1 MPLAGRRY
9 LLAAVALS
17 SLLLGP
23 LALASANSP
32 LVLEHVT
39 QEDGLS
45 QSTVMDIVQDSQGF
59 IWLATESGLNRYD
72 GYAVRSYNRD
82 RHDPAAL
89 RSDYIWQIL
98 EDGKGDLWLA
108 TEGGG
113 VARWSRKSDA
123 FTSFVHDPEDPH
135 SIASDNVRAL
145 AATPDGRIWVGM
157 RDGGLGLLDPSTG
170 RVERYRT
177 DANDPASLHGGS
189 VFSLHA
195 DSLGQLWIGTDKG
208 LSQLDIASGRFTHY
222 RHDPLDPHSLSDDH
236 VISVF
241 EDSVGSI
248 WVGTF
253 TGGLNR
259 LDRSRSGFER
269 FRHNPDHA
277 RSLSHDYVRAIFED
291 DRGRLWIGT
300 EDGLNLMDRR
310 RGDFTRYHKDR
321 ADPQSLRDDY
331 IMAIYQDQSGL
342 LWFGTRAGGVSRWN
356 PGSWALGHY
365 REDWIAD
372 AYVTS
377 FADDGKGTVWIG
389 TLGSGLARLDLT
401 DHEVVPSPAS
411 AMLADQRVMS
421 LLRDQSGRLWIGT
434 MTGGLTMYAPDS
446 GEATTYRAD
455 GDDEISPG
463 ADGIMALFEDRTGNI
478 WVGTFGG
485 GVSMFDPLSR
495 TFRHYRHDPDD
506 PASLAGRR
514 ATDIVE
520 DLNGLIWVA
529 TDSGGLSMID
539 RAGDTVHS
547 FRHDPDDPTS
557 LSSDSIYALHVTQDG
572 SLWIGTAG
580 GGLDRLVGSTLDTDT
595 IRFENRSRS
604 DGLSSNVIYGV
615 ESDTQGDLWL
625 SSNYG
630 LMRLDRASGDIKILH
645 RSHGLQGEEFTFGAH
660 HRGIDG
666 RLYFA
671 GSNGINAFFPPA
683 ILSSRPPPP
692 IVLTGIETLN
702 QPAGTDLP
710 YPIVERL
717 ALDYRDNVLSFEFAA
732 LDFAA
737 PEENAYAY
745 RLDGFDLDWVDA
757 GNARRATYTNLDAG
771 DYVFRVK
778 AANSDGRW
786 NDLGL
791 TVPVSVAPAPWETPW
806 AHALYVLLAA
816 LCLFA
821 AFEWHRRW
829 LAHKNEYAA
838 RLEQEVHLRT
848 AELEERN
855 QELSEVSRAKSDFLA
870 RMSHE
875 IRTPMNGVLG
885 MTELLQCTPLNP
897 RQNRFANTIQQSAQ
911 SLLQIINDILD
922 FSKIEAGKLTLES
935 VEFDFNEMVED
946 TVDLLASQANKKG
959 VALIGSTPP
968 ELDGCVLGDPLRLR
982 QVLTNLVGNAIK
994 FTDQGEVIVRA
1005 SLMSEDDDRVSV
1017 KVEVED
1023 TGFGIK
1029 NKVLESIFDA
1039 FSQADESMTRRSD
1052 GTGLG
1057 LSICKQLVELMD
1069 GDMGVESTPGVGSR
1083 FWFTVP
1089 LRRSEKA
1096 CSAQSSQ
1103 DNLAGLSLLALVDHE
1118 PTRDALERMFSAW
1131 GVSSTVVTNS
1141 DELLC
1146 RLRTPMAE
1154 GRSWDAIILDAGDTL
1169 IDTLERLGEHRATPG
1184 AWMPRVIALTRQDDA
1199 MAGQISHS
1207 IDAWVCKPIRQSHL
1221 RRALVQPRDNGI
1233 PSVVACRDPVA
1244 GSLTG
1249 RILLVEDNTVNQLVA
1264 QGMLHNLG
1272 CEVAT
1277 ADDGRIAMDKLLVDD
1292 FDLVLMDCQMPVL
1305 DGFSATRMIRDRGQD
1320 IPIIALTANAV
1331 AGDRERC
1338 LAVGMDDYLGK
1349 PFTLDSLR
1357 QVLIRWLPAHPEAGA
1372 ELERPES
1379 IARRA

>member
-1 MPLAGRRY
+1 MLPAGRRY
-9 LLAAVALS
+9 LLAAMALGS
-17 SLLLGP
+17 WLTGP
-23 LALASANSP
+23 LALAATNSP

-59 IWLATESGLNRYD
+59 VWLATESGLNRYD
-72 GYAVRSYNRD
+72 GYTVRSYNRD

-98 EDGKGDLWLA
+98 EDGDGDLWLA

-113 VARWSRKSDA
+113 VARWSRRSDA
-123 FTSFVHDPEDPH
+123 FTSFVHAPEDPL

-145 AATPDGRIWVGM
+145 AASADGRIWVGT

-170 RVERYRT
+170 KVKRYST
-177 DANDPASLHGGS
+177 DASDPASLQGES

-195 DSLGQLWIGTDKG
+195 DSLGQLWVGTNKG

-236 VISVF
+236 VISVY
-241 EDSVGSI
+241 EDSVGSV

-259 LDRSRSGFER
+259 LDRSRSRFER
-269 FRHNPDHA
+269 FRHDPGHA

-291 DRGRLWIGT
+291 DRGRLWVGT
-300 EDGLNLMDRR
+300 ENGLNLMDRR
-310 RGDFTRYHKDR
+310 RGDFTRYHRDR

-389 TLGSGLARLDLT
+389 TLGSGLARLDLA
-401 DHEVVPSPAS
+401 DHEVVASPAS
-411 AMLADQRVMS
+411 ALLADQRVMS

-434 MTGGLTMYAPDS
+434 MTGGLTMYEPDS
-446 GEATTYRAD
+446 GEATTFRA
-455 GDDEISPG
+455 GDDEDISPG
-463 ADGIMALFEDRTGNI
+463 ADGIMALFEDRSGNI
-478 WVGTFGG
+478 WIGTFGG

-506 PASLAGRR
+506 HASLAGRR

-539 RAGDTVHS
+539 RAGETVRS
-547 FRHDPDDPTS
+547 FRHESDDPTS
-557 LSSDSIYALHVTQDG
+557 ISSDSIYALHVDQDG
-572 SLWIGTAG
+572 ALWIGTAG
-580 GGLDRLVGSTLDTDT
+580 GGLDRLVGPALDADT
-595 IRFENRSRS
+595 IRFENLSRS

-615 ESDTQGDLWL
+615 QSDAHGDLWL

-671 GSNGINAFFPPA
+671 GPNGINAFFPPA

-710 YPIVERL
+710 HPMVEHL
-717 ALDYRDNVLSFEFAA
+717 ALGYEENILSFEFAA

-737 PEENAYAY
+737 PEENSYAY
-745 RLDGFDLDWVDA
+745 RLEGFDQDWVDA

-771 DYVFRVK
+771 EYVFRVK

-791 TVPVSVAPAPWETPW
+791 SVPVSVAPAPWETPW
-806 AHALYVLLAA
+806 AHALYALFVG
-816 LCLFA
+816 LCLLA
-821 AFEWHRRW
+821 AFEWHRRR
-829 LAHKNEYAA
+829 LARKNKYAA
-838 RLEQEVHLRT
+838 HLEQEVHLRT

-875 IRTPMNGVLG
+875 IRTPMNGVIG
-885 MTELLQCTPLNP
+885 MTELLQCTPLNQK
-897 RQNRFANTIQQSAQ
+897 QNRFANTIQQSAR

-959 VALIGSTPP
+959 IALVSSTPP

-994 FTDQGEVIVRA
+994 FTDQGEVVVRA
-1005 SLMSEDDDRVSV
+1005 SLMSEGDAGAAI

-1023 TGFGIK
+1023 TGYGIRH
-1029 NKVLESIFDA
+1029 KVLESIFDA

-1057 LSICKQLVELMD
+1057 LSICKQLVELMG
-1069 GDMGVESTPGVGSR
+1069 GDMGVESTPGVGSK
-1083 FWFTVP
+1083 FWFTVG
-1089 LRRSEKA
+1089 LRRSAEV
-1096 CSAQSSQ
+1096 CSTKSTQ
-1103 DNLAGLSLLALVDHE
+1103 DALAGLRLLARVDHE
-1118 PTRDALERMFSAW
+1118 PTRDALERMFDAW
-1131 GVSSTVVTNS
+1131 GVNATIVTDD
-1141 DELLC
+1141 DELLH
-1146 RLRTPMAE
+1146 RLRAPVAD
-1154 GRSWDAIILDAGDTL
+1154 GRRWDVVMLDAGDTL

-1184 AWMPRVIALTRQDDA
+1184 AWMPRVVALTRQDDA
-1199 MAGQISHS
+1199 MTGHVSHC
-1207 IDAWVCKPIRQSHL
+1207 IDACVCKPIRQSHL
-1221 RRALVQPRDNGI
+1221 RKALVQPSDSGM
-1233 PSVVACRDPVA
+1233 PSVVACSDPVA
-1244 GSLTG
+1244 GSFTG
-1249 RILLVEDNTVNQLVA
+1249 RVLLVEDNRVNQLVA
-1264 QGMLHNLG
+1264 QGMLCNLG
-1272 CEVAT
+1272 CQVST
-1277 ADDGRIAMDKLLVDD
+1277 ADDGRIAIDKLSTDE

-1305 DGFSATRMIRDRGQD
+1305 DGFSATRMIRERGHD

-1349 PFTLDSLR
+1349 PFTLDSMR
-1357 QVLIRWLPAHPEAGA
+1357 QVLMRWLPAHAEANA
-1372 ELERPES
+1372 AQDRPEPVK
-1379 IARRA
+1379 RRA